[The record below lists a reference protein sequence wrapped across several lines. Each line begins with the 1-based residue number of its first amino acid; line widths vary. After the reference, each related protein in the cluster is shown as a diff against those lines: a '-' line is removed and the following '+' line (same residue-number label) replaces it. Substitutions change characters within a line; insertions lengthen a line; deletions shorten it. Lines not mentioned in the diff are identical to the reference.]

1 MWQCRTQHPRGWQL
15 PSRSWGGPPHQSIPT
30 TSPAVTQP
38 SGRRKAPPLITVNL
52 LQGQRWPP
60 HHPPQDPMASCRQVC
75 QAQASSTMG
84 LLPPRS
90 HHRASTN
97 PRDQPEGPWVR
108 ALCPRGSSESGACPA
123 VPGPVCTRPAPLPRS
138 AAHTGS
144 ASSPRP
150 NLPAAPAPR
159 LPHTVR
165 PQSSAPKARG

>member
-1 MWQCRTQHPRGWQL
+1 MRPPRSDTQEWGRPATPLNPHHV
-15 PSRSWGGPPHQSIPT
+15 PSSDPAQWTQESSPPHYSQL
-30 TSPAVTQP
+30 VTGTALA
-38 SGRRKAPPLITVNL
+38 SAS
-52 LQGQRWPP
+52 
-60 HHPPQDPMASCRQVC
+60 PPQDPMASCRQVC

-150 NLPAAPAPR
+150 NLPAAPALR